1 MSEPNPNTREI
12 DGLLQAWSDGDQQ
25 VEAQLIELMYPH
37 IHRIAHF
44 QIKSSSASAL
54 QTTELVNEA
63 FIRISDQKSVDWQNK
78 DHFLAIAAKVI
89 RRVIVDHYRSELS
102 QKRGGLEQH
111 VTLEKVSD
119 LIENA
124 QANELNWLELDAM
137 LLELSEIDAEAA
149 RVVEYKVF
157 GGMTIPEMAHVMQVS
172 PSTVSRN
179 WQFARS
185 WLLMQFK

>member
-1 MSEPNPNTREI
+1 
-12 DGLLQAWSDGDQQ
+12 
-25 VEAQLIELMYPH
+25 
-37 IHRIAHF
+37 
-44 QIKSSSASAL
+44 
-54 QTTELVNEA
+54 
-63 FIRISDQKSVDWQNK
+63 
-78 DHFLAIAAKVI
+78 LAIAAKVI

-137 LLELSEIDAEAA
+137 LVELSEIDAEAA

-172 PSTVSRN
+172 PSSVSRN

>member
-1 MSEPNPNTREI
+1 MTEPNPDARQI
-12 DGLLQAWSDGDQQ
+12 DGLLQAWCDGDAL
-25 VEAQLIELMYPH
+25 VENQLIELLYPH

-63 FIRISDQKSVDWQNK
+63 FIRISDQKSVSWQNK
-78 DHFLAIAAKVI
+78 EHFLAIAARVI
-89 RRVIVDHYRSELS
+89 RRVIVDHYRAELS

-111 VTLEKVSD
+111 VTLEKVQD

-124 QANELNWLELDAM
+124 QANELNWLELDA
-137 LLELSEIDAEAA
+137 LLLSLSDIDQEAA
-149 RVVEYKVF
+149 QVVEYKVF
-157 GGMTIPEMAHVMQVS
+157 GGMTIPEMAHVLKVS
-172 PSTVSRN
+172 ESTISRN

>member
-1 MSEPNPNTREI
+1 MNDPKPDSTEI
-12 DGLLQAWSDGDQQ
+12 DDMLQAWSGGDEA
-25 VEAQLIELMYPH
+25 VENQLIQLLYPH

-44 QIKSSSASAL
+44 QIKSSAASAL

-63 FIRISDQKSVDWQNK
+63 FIRISDQKSVNWQNK

-111 VTLEKVSD
+111 VTLDRIKEFIANPSD
-119 LIENA
+119 SA
-124 QANELNWLELDAM
+124 MNWLELDEV
-137 LLELSEIDAEAA
+137 LLELSQIDDEAA
-149 RVVEYKVF
+149 KVVEYKIF
-157 GGMTIPEMAHVMQVS
+157 GGMTIPEMANVMGVS
-172 PSTVSRN
+172 ESTISRN

-185 WLLMQFK
+185 WLLMQYK

>member
-1 MSEPNPNTREI
+1 MSELNPDSQQI
-12 DGLLQAWSDGDQQ
+12 DGLLQAWSSGDQQ
-25 VEAQLIELMYPH
+25 VEGQLIEMLYPH

-44 QIKSSSASAL
+44 QIKSKSASAL

-63 FIRISDQKSVDWQNK
+63 FIRISDQKSVEWQNK
-78 DHFLAIAAKVI
+78 DHFLAIASRVI
-89 RRVIVDHYRSELS
+89 RRVIVDHYRAELS
-102 QKRGGLEQH
+102 QKRGGLQPH
-111 VTLEKVSD
+111 VTLEKVQD

-137 LLELSEIDAEAA
+137 LTELQGIDEEAA

-157 GGMTIPEMAHVMQVS
+157 GGMTIPEMAHVMGVS
-172 PSTVSRN
+172 ESTISRN